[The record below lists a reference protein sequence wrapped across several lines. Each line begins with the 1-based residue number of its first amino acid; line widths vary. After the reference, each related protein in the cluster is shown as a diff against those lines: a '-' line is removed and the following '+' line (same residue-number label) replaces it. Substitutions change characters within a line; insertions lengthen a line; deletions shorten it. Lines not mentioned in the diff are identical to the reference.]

1 MNMTL
6 VMYLGSPGPL
16 LHTGFQ
22 RYFPSVVALQRQ
34 PRNHLSDSLR
44 HKREVKH
51 FFNNFCDSDFPPC
64 ALLAKINGFGIPFW
78 VKIRGKSESCDFV
91 KIVLPLRWEHN
102 FQGSDPPKIDL
113 ECDFERRWLDKSM
126 KTALGAILGS
136 AYVAQGRFFI
146 DFGVPI
152 GS

>member
-1 MNMTL
+1 
-6 VMYLGSPGPL
+6 MYLGSPGPR
-16 LHTGFQ
+16 LHTRFQ
-22 RYFPSVVALQRQ
+22 GYFPSVVALQRQ
-34 PRNHLSDSLR
+34 PCNHFSDSLH

-51 FFNNFCDSDFPPC
+51 FFNNLCDSGLSPR